1 MNAHTALNSRPKYI
15 NRDTTAIRRA
25 LTQAMYTVQSQRLD
39 LDHSP
44 WAYVYSIDFAADG
57 HATISSY

>member
-1 MNAHTALNSRPKYI
+1 MHPALNSRPKYI

-25 LTQAMYTVQSQRLD
+25 LTQAIYCAKLALLD

-57 HATISSY
+57 HATISNY